1 MKIEYYL
8 LPEADYKGQYDRK
21 EGHFIIKTGTIAD
34 MIHDSR
40 MLWDLDFDKCIP
52 DYERLNDILRE
63 GYFQRLAEWEPMEI
77 DREEYNAIVKMLL
90 DIQMDRPYRVEM

>member
-34 MIHDSR
+34 MIHDSK
-40 MLWDLDFDKCIP
+40 MLWDLDFDKWIMR
-52 DYERLNDILRE
+52 D
-63 GYFQRLAEWEPMEI
+63 
-77 DREEYNAIVKMLL
+77 
-90 DIQMDRPYRVEM
+90 

>member
-34 MIHDSR
+34 MIHCGKSS
-40 MLWDLDFDKCIP
+40 C
-52 DYERLNDILRE
+52 ERGI
-63 GYFQRLAEWEPMEI
+63 FSKI
-77 DREEYNAIVKMLL
+77 S
-90 DIQMDRPYRVEM
+90 

>member
-8 LPEADYKGQYDRK
+8 LPGADYKGQYDRK

-34 MIHDSR
+34 MIHDSK
-40 MLWDLDFDKCIP
+40 MLWGLDFDKCIP
-52 DYERLNDILRE
+52 GYERLNDILRE
-63 GYFQRLAEWEPMEI
+63 GYFQRLAEWEPIEI
-77 DREEYNAIVKMLL
+77 DREEYNAIVEMLL